1 MRLLARFLRPAS
13 LLAIL
18 LCFVALAV
26 CAGAQQSA
34 VTRVDLSSARDVY
47 INAWKFHSGDDLEWA
62 KPGFDDGSWRKISE
76 DEARRVG
83 GPGWLRAA
91 LALEGAIDDT
101 EVLALQFDRWAIP
114 FQVFWD
120 GELIATS
127 ATTSGAGR
135 PGALAPRLGILRVG
149 RERTQPSTHLLALR
163 LVQGTQPGEPCCSVV
178 WVGPYTV
185 LRNALQASLDLSRI
199 NVGLYLAAV
208 LFSLFFYVG
217 GWRSP
222 SLLFFSGYAVF
233 PLIYALWNIAELS
246 GTTPP
251 SLPLLPSW
259 LSTIGTLV
267 SSWLLILF
275 LVWHLDAP
283 RKVVNASVP
292 AIVVLVAMIGGFT
305 SGRGLVIF
313 EALLF
318 IYGLGIC
325 LSGRRRGTP
334 GATFAMVGVGTMVL
348 FQSAELTHVM
358 ARLCNAVPSI
368 PWAAVL
374 TGFFLAC
381 VLGSISFRIRER
393 AKTLQAL
400 EIRSQRLETEL
411 LKKSIQPHFVMN
423 TLFSIKSLI
432 ARNPPKAEE
441 LVEAM
446 AAEFRII
453 SRIAPERAIDVEEE
467 IDLCQRHLQLM
478 GHRRDATYRLI
489 VEGTCPG
496 EQVPPMVFHTLVEN
510 GLTHSYQPKENGT
523 FYLTCERTEREI
535 VYRLRNDGSRI
546 QHLTSLAAEAIEEG
560 MGLKYVKA
568 RLEESAPGQW
578 RLDYGVKDGLWEVT
592 IALASRAMPCVC

>member
-1 MRLLARFLRPAS
+1 MRLLAPFLRPAS
-13 LLAIL
+13 LLAAL
-18 LCFVALAV
+18 LCVVPAV
-26 CAGAQQSA
+26 RTGGQQPA
-34 VTRVDLSSARDVY
+34 VTQIDLSSAHDVY
-47 INAWKFHSGDDLEWA
+47 INGWKFHSGDDLEWA
-62 KPGFDDGSWRKISE
+62 KPGFDDGAWRRISE

-91 LALEGAIDDT
+91 LALGGTIDDT
-101 EVLALQFDRWAIP
+101 EVLALHFDRWAIP

-120 GELIATS
+120 GDLIATS
-127 ATTSGAGR
+127 GTTNAAGR
-135 PGALAPRLGILRVG
+135 PGAPAPRLGILRVG
-149 RERTQPSTHLLALR
+149 RERTQPGSHVLALR
-163 LVQGTQPGEPCCSVV
+163 LAPGIQPGEPCCSMV

-185 LRNALQASLDLSRI
+185 LRNSLQASLDSSRI

-208 LFSLFFYVG
+208 LFSLFFYLG

-233 PLIYALWNIAELS
+233 PLTYALWNIAELS
-246 GTTPP
+246 GATPA

-259 LSTIGTLV
+259 LAAVGTLV

-275 LVWHLDAP
+275 LLWHLDAS

-292 AIVVLVAMIGGFT
+292 AIGVLVATIGGYT
-305 SGRGLVIF
+305 SGRPLVIL

-325 LSGRRRGTP
+325 LAGRRRGTP
-334 GATFAMVGVGTMVL
+334 GATFAMVGVGTMVV
-348 FQSAELTHVM
+348 FQGAELSHVM
-358 ARLCNAVPSI
+358 AILCSKVPSI
-368 PWAAVL
+368 PWPAVF

-393 AKTLQAL
+393 ARALQAL
-400 EIRSQRLETEL
+400 QTRSQRLETEL

-432 ARNPPKAEE
+432 VRNPPKAEE

-478 GHRRDATYRLI
+478 GYRRDATYRLI
-489 VEGTCPG
+489 VEGLCPG
-496 EQVPPMVFHTLVEN
+496 ERVPPMVFHTLVEN

-546 QHLTSLAAEAIEEG
+546 THLTSLAADAIEEG

-592 IALASRAMPCVC
+592 IALASRASPCAC